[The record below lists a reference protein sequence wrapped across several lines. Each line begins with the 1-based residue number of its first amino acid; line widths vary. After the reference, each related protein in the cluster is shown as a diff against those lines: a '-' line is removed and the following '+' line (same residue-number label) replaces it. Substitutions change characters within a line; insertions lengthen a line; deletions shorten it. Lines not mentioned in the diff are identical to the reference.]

1 MYSLRDTDVEEQLSI
16 AYLHA
21 VCAHARMCKGDTTR
35 LEDNAGID
43 AKVTAWF
50 PPNGDDLEEVDL
62 KIQLKA
68 TKVEP
73 KEKNGHY
80 SYSLKK
86 AHYDQLRKMRVV
98 TQRILVVLFLPPN
111 FDDWLSHSDQEL
123 LLRRSAYW
131 VSLRGAAASTNDS
144 SQTIY
149 LPKSQ
154 PLKPQTLQELASKIS
169 RGQAPVYKPPTT
181 NTASTKP

>member
-1 MYSLRDTDVEEQLSI
+1 MNPLRDTDVEEQLSI

-50 PPNGDDLEEVDL
+50 SPDDSSDDAEEIDI

-68 TKVEP
+68 TIIEPVEQ
-73 KEKNGHY
+73 NGYY

-86 AHYDQLRKMRVV
+86 SHYDTLRKVRLVSA
-98 TQRILVVLFLPPN
+98 RLLVVMYLPPN
-111 FDDWLSHSDQEL
+111 FDEWLDHNHDRLALQ
-123 LLRRSAYW
+123 RCAYW
-131 VSLRGAAASTNDS
+131 VSLRGAAPSANPS
-144 SQTIY
+144 SQTVY
-149 LPKSQ
+149 LPTNQ
-154 PLKPQTLQELASKIS
+154 PLNSGALRELAARCS
-169 RGQAPVYKPPTT
+169 RRDFPLYQPP
-181 NTASTKP
+181 SL